1 MTAQARSYARSPR
14 LFSLAHGTAHTMN
27 SSNQLFGN
35 TSVYSAST
43 GPSSVFSGEDGTYE
57 QEVREM
63 EEYYIKTLLDDD
75 DGAGPQVASEAS
87 SVSGSPK
94 PHFAFELPA
103 QAGSASTSASKG
115 SSASTSK
122 GSTKAASPQKQ
133 DALKRELEVKINAD
147 YVPSS
152 DLLPLT
158 TENLVKLSLA
168 DEKSIS
174 GARDTVH
181 IKKTTQNST
190 SSKNGE
196 EINRGLYKTE
206 LCESFTT
213 KGSCRYGNK
222 CQFAHGLSEL
232 KFRQFGNN
240 FRTKPCINWTKL
252 GYCPYGKRCCF
263 KHGSDQDIKVYLKA
277 GTYVANSEKEH
288 KKNLHANVKALQKIT
303 W

>member
-1 MTAQARSYARSPR
+1 MKN
-14 LFSLAHGTAHTMN
+14 N
-27 SSNQLFGN
+27 SNYFFGN
-35 TSVYSAST
+35 MSVYSAST
-43 GPSSVFSGEDGTYE
+43 GPSSVFSGDEVTYE
-57 QEVREM
+57 QEVKEM
-63 EEYYIKTLLDDD
+63 EEYYLKTLLNDEDDNVD
-75 DGAGPQVASEAS
+75 VDSQMARSEAS
-87 SVSGSPK
+87 SVECSPK
-94 PHFAFELPA
+94 SRFQFALPA
-103 QAGSASTSASKG
+103 QNGSDESDDGALLDRKMLLPQVP
-115 SSASTSK
+115 SSVK
-122 GSTKAASPQKQ
+122 K
-133 DALKRELEVKINAD
+133 ELEVKINAD

-158 TENLVKLSLA
+158 TENLEKLSLS
-168 DEKSIS
+168 DEKPR
-174 GARDTVH
+174 GGRDAVH
-181 IKKTTQNST
+181 IKKTTHSSNSN
-190 SSKNGE
+190 KNNE
-196 EINRGLYKTE
+196 EINKGLYKTE

-213 KGSCRYGNK
+213 KGSCRYGSK

-277 GTYVANSEKEH
+277 GTYVANSEREH